1 VTTYIVRR
9 ILQSVVVLVLV
20 TFLVFLLTH
29 LIPGGEA
36 REALG
41 PRASPQSIAQFNRIN
56 GLNLPLW
63 DQYWQ
68 LADGY
73 LHFRF
78 GYSFKLNEP
87 VGVLIANR
95 LPKTLLLVGLATAIA
110 IIVAIPFGVFQ
121 SVRHNKP
128 SDHVLSAFALVAY
141 SMPSFFIGPVLI
153 LYFAIDLHWFSY
165 EAPQGQTIGAI
176 ISDPRA
182 LFLPV
187 LTLSLISIA
196 SFSRFMRSSMMDQ
209 LNEDYVRTALA
220 KGASRPRMLYGHA
233 LRNAALPIV
242 TLVGLALPNIVGGAF
257 ITETVFNYP
266 GMGLLGVNAIFQ
278 DDIPTLIGTVVV
290 ATVATMIGSLLA
302 DVLYAVLD
310 PRIRYST

>member
-1 VTTYIVRR
+1 MSGYILRR
-9 ILQSVVVLVLV
+9 TLQSVVVLVLV
-20 TFLVFLLTH
+20 TWLVFLLTR

-36 REALG
+36 REVLG
-41 PRASPQSIAQFNRIN
+41 PRASPASISNFNRIN

-63 DQYWQ
+63 EQYWQ
-68 LADGY
+68 LVDGY

-87 VGVLIANR
+87 VGAVIENR
-95 LPKTLLLVGLATAIA
+95 LPKTLVLVGLATLIA
-110 IIVAIPFGVFQ
+110 IIVAIPLGVFQ
-121 SVRHNKP
+121 SVRRNKV
-128 SDHVLSAFALVAY
+128 SDHVLSAFSLVAY
-141 SMPSFFIGPVLI
+141 SMPTFYIGPLLI

-165 EAPQGQTIGAI
+165 EAPQGQTVGAI

-196 SFSRFMRSSMMDQ
+196 SFSRYMRASMMDQ
-209 LNEDYVRTALA
+209 LNQDYGRTALA
-220 KGASRPRMLYGHA
+220 KGASRNRMLYHHV
-233 LRNAALPIV
+233 LRNALLPII
-242 TLVGLALPNIVGGAF
+242 TLTGLALPNIVGGAF

-266 GMGLLGVNAIFQ
+266 GMGLLGVDAIFQ

-290 ATVATMIGSLLA
+290 ATAATVIGSLIA
-302 DVLYAVLD
+302 DVLYSVLD
-310 PRIRYST
+310 PRIRYS

>member
-1 VTTYIVRR
+1 VINYILRR
-9 ILQSVVVLVLV
+9 TLQSVVVLVLV
-20 TFLVFLLTH
+20 TWLVFLLTR

-36 REALG
+36 REVLG
-41 PRASPQSIAQFNRIN
+41 PRASPASIANFNRIN

-63 DQYWQ
+63 QQYWQ
-68 LADGY
+68 LVDGY

-87 VGVLIANR
+87 VGAVIENR
-95 LPKTLLLVGLATAIA
+95 LPKTLVLVGLATLIA
-110 IIVAIPFGVFQ
+110 IIVAIPLGVFQ
-121 SVRHNKP
+121 SVRRNKV
-128 SDHVLSAFALVAY
+128 SDHVLSAFSLVAY
-141 SMPSFFIGPVLI
+141 SMPTFYIGPLLI

-165 EAPQGQTIGAI
+165 EAPQGQTVGAI

-187 LTLSLISIA
+187 LTLSLISVA
-196 SFSRFMRSSMMDQ
+196 SFSRYMRASMMDQ
-209 LNEDYVRTALA
+209 LNQDYGRTALA
-220 KGASRPRMLYGHA
+220 KGASRNRMLYHHV
-233 LRNAALPIV
+233 LRNALLPII
-242 TLVGLALPNIVGGAF
+242 TLIGLALPNIVGGAF

-290 ATVATMIGSLLA
+290 ATGATVLGSLIA
-302 DVLYAVLD
+302 DVLYSVLD
-310 PRIRYST
+310 PRIRYS

>member
-1 VTTYIVRR
+1 VIAYILRR
-9 ILQSVVVLVLV
+9 TLQSVVVLVLV
-20 TFLVFLLTH
+20 TVLVFLLTR

-36 REALG
+36 REVLG
-41 PRASPQSIAQFNRIN
+41 PRASPAAISEFNRIN

-63 DQYWQ
+63 QQYWQ

-73 LHFRF
+73 VHFRF

-87 VGVLIANR
+87 VGAVIENR
-95 LPKTLLLVGLATAIA
+95 LPKTLVLVGLATLIA
-110 IIVAIPFGVFQ
+110 IIVAIPLGVFQ
-121 SVRHNKP
+121 SVRRNKV
-128 SDHVLSAFALVAY
+128 SDHVLSAFSLIAY
-141 SMPSFFIGPVLI
+141 SMPTFYIGPLLI

-165 EAPQGQTIGAI
+165 EAPQGQTVGAI
-176 ISDPRA
+176 IADPRA

-196 SFSRFMRSSMMDQ
+196 SFSRYMRASMMDQ
-209 LNEDYVRTALA
+209 LNQDYGRTALA
-220 KGASRPRMLYGHA
+220 IGASRTRLLYHHV
-233 LRNAALPIV
+233 LRNALLPII
-242 TLVGLALPNIVGGAF
+242 TLIGLALPNIVGGAF

-290 ATVATMIGSLLA
+290 ATAATVIGSLIA
-302 DVLYAVLD
+302 DVLYSVLD
-310 PRIRYST
+310 PRIRYS